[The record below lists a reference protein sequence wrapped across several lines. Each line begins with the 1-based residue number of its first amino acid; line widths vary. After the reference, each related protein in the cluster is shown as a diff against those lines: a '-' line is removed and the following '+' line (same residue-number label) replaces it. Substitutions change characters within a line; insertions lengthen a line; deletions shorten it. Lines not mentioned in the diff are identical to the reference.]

1 MLTETQMADRLALI
15 KDVAERRNRV
25 KKIVA
30 KGKAVKRY
38 SDEHVAT
45 RKPTQNL
52 TEKYDG
58 GSNEL
63 HYTDASKYAK
73 EFYGE
78 RYHQTTRFDN
88 DWGDY

>member
-38 SDEHVAT
+38 SDDHVAG

-52 TEKYDG
+52 TEK
-58 GSNEL
+58 
-63 HYTDASKYAK
+63 
-73 EFYGE
+73 
-78 RYHQTTRFDN
+78 
-88 DWGDY
+88 